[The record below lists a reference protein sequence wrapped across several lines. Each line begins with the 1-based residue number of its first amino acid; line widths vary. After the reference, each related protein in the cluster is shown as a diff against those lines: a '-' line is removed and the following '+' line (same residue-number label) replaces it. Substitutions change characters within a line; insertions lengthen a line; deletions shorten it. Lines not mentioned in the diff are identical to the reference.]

1 MRAVRFGS
9 YSMCATLAGTPSLS
23 CRRKSI
29 SRYARLCPPPW
40 CRAVTRPWTFRPPL
54 LCSGRTSDFSGSLR
68 VISEKSEPLAPRRPG
83 VVGLY
88 LRIPTCVSLTN
99 RSAEDVDP
107 VALGQGHDRVLG
119 VHPLAPA
126 LPGTA
131 PLAQPIECVHAG
143 HPDAEHLFNR
153 HLYLRLVG
161 VGRDDERV
169 LALVE
174 KAVALLRHHRPQ
186 QDVARVV
193 LLVHSEPLSTSAL
206 SAASVKTTWSL
217 ASTS

>member
-29 SRYARLCPPPW
+29 SRYARLWPPPW
-40 CRAVTRPWTFRPPL
+40 CRAVTRPCTFRPPL
-54 LCSGRTSDFSGSLR
+54 PCSGRTSDFSGSLR

-107 VALGQGHDRVLG
+107 VALGQGHDRALG
-119 VHPLAPA
+119 IHPLAPA
-126 LPGTA
+126 LPGPA
-131 PLAQPIECVHAG
+131 ALALPVERVHA
-143 HPDAEHLFNR
+143 R
-153 HLYLRLVG
+153 HLDPEDFLDRHLDLRLVG
-161 VGRDDERV
+161 TGRDNERV

-174 KAVALLRHHRPQ
+174 KAVALLRHHRTQ

-193 LLVHSEPLSTSAL
+193 PLVHSELLSTNAL

-217 ASTS
+217 R